1 LKKKTLNNELLY
13 SYYRDEEGLQIVA
26 NKPARGT
33 ERRHLTA
40 GREPHS
46 SSASQTISEPAKL
59 LRCAIRGD
67 AGALELLEKILG
79 KMILAHASFKDWKIE
94 TDGVD
99 LARVSLDD
107 YVSDNLWG
115 TNARAAIC
123 RVKPPNYLKS
133 WEPKVYYVQREIIR
147 KWMSELIR

>member
-26 NKPARGT
+26 NNPARGT
-33 ERRHLTA
+33 ERRHLTS

-59 LRCAIRGD
+59 LRSAIRGD

-79 KMILAHASFKDWKIE
+79 KMILAHANFKDWKIE

-99 LARVSLDD
+99 LAKVSLDD

-123 RVKPPNYLKS
+123 NVKPPNYLKS

>member
-1 LKKKTLNNELLY
+1 LKKRTLNNELLY

-46 SSASQTISEPAKL
+46 SAASQTISEPAKL
-59 LRCAIRGD
+59 LRSAIRGD

-79 KMILAHASFKDWKIE
+79 KMILAHANFKDWKIE

-99 LARVSLDD
+99 LAKVSLDD

-123 RVKPPNYLKS
+123 NVKPPNYLKS

>member
-1 LKKKTLNNELLY
+1 MKKKTLNYELLY

-46 SSASQTISEPAKL
+46 SAASQTISEPAKL
-59 LRCAIRGD
+59 LRSAIRGD

-99 LARVSLDD
+99 LAKVSLDD

-123 RVKPPNYLKS
+123 RVKPSNYLKS

>member
-1 LKKKTLNNELLY
+1 MKKKTLNNELLY
-13 SYYRDEEGLQIVA
+13 SYYRDEEGLQIIA

-46 SSASQTISEPAKL
+46 SAASQTISEPAKL
-59 LRCAIRGD
+59 LRSAIRGD

-99 LARVSLDD
+99 LAKVSLDD

-123 RVKPPNYLKS
+123 NVKPPNYLKS

>member
-1 LKKKTLNNELLY
+1 MKKRTLNNELLY

-46 SSASQTISEPAKL
+46 SAASQTISEPAKL
-59 LRCAIRGD
+59 LRSAIRGD

-79 KMILAHASFKDWKIE
+79 KMILAHANFKDWKIE

-99 LARVSLDD
+99 LAKVSLDY

-123 RVKPPNYLKS
+123 NVKPPNYLKS

>member
-1 LKKKTLNNELLY
+1 LKKRTLNNELLY

-33 ERRHLTA
+33 ERRHLTS

-59 LRCAIRGD
+59 LRSAIRGD

-79 KMILAHASFKDWKIE
+79 KMILAHANFKDWKIE

-99 LARVSLDD
+99 LAKVSLDD

-123 RVKPPNYLKS
+123 NVKPPNYLKS

>member
-1 LKKKTLNNELLY
+1 MKKKTLNNELLY
-13 SYYRDEEGLQIVA
+13 SYYRDEEGLQIIA

-46 SSASQTISEPAKL
+46 SAASQTISEPAKL
-59 LRCAIRGD
+59 LRSAIRGD

-99 LARVSLDD
+99 LAKVSLDD

>member
-1 LKKKTLNNELLY
+1 MKKKTLNNELLY
-13 SYYRDEEGLQIVA
+13 SYYRDQEGLQIVA

-46 SSASQTISEPAKL
+46 SAASQTISEPAKL
-59 LRCAIRGD
+59 LRSAIRGD

-99 LARVSLDD
+99 LAKVSLDD

-123 RVKPPNYLKS
+123 NVKPPNYLKS

>member
-1 LKKKTLNNELLY
+1 MKKKTLNDELLY

-26 NKPARGT
+26 NNPARGA

-46 SSASQTISEPAKL
+46 SAASQTISEPAKL
-59 LRCAIRGD
+59 LRSAIRGD

-99 LARVSLDD
+99 LAKVSLDD

-123 RVKPPNYLKS
+123 NVKPPNYLKS

>member
-13 SYYRDEEGLQIVA
+13 SYYRDEEGLQIIA
-26 NKPARGT
+26 NNPARGT

-59 LRCAIRGD
+59 LRSAIRGD

-79 KMILAHASFKDWKIE
+79 KMILAHANFKDWKIE

-99 LARVSLDD
+99 LAKVSLDD

-123 RVKPPNYLKS
+123 NVKPPNYLKS